1 MMALLATLV
10 CFAAI
15 AGQLVRL
22 AARAP
27 PEIRVAMAEPLARTF
42 ARPDIVD
49 RAGRL
54 IAADVA
60 VHSLY
65 ADPLLVLDLDET
77 LEKLGPTLP
86 GLDTADLKKSL
97 ADQSRRFVWVARGLS
112 PRQAQRV
119 HDLGLPGLAFRTELK
134 RAYPLGPLAGHLI
147 GTVNTDN
154 KGLAGLE
161 RMLDETGRVEAVQGP
176 GRVPPEPVR
185 LSLDVGVQHALAEEL
200 KQASLRYAASG
211 AAGLVLD
218 ANSGEVLAAVSLPQ
232 ADPSRPA
239 DWLDPALAD
248 RLAGG
253 TFELGS
259 IFKALTVAQALEAG
273 SADLERVLDVRQP
286 LTVGTYTIKDLHPQ
300 GRPLTVREVFLHSS
314 NVGAGMLALEA
325 GAERQRAF
333 LGQLGLTEPMR
344 WEAGPVAT
352 PQLPKNWGRI
362 ETVTIGYGHGL
373 ALAPLQFAAGMAA
386 LVNGGA
392 RITPTLMARSDDG
405 GARLRVVSEATSAK
419 LREIMRLN
427 VTQPARHRPARGGR
441 GLSRRRQDRHGRD
454 AGPRRLPGE
463 VRHLLLRRRLP
474 DGRAALRRA
483 GDAVRAQDRRHR
495 RRPHHGRPQRR
506 PRHRP
511 RGGAHRP
518 PARRPPPPPRGAAVG
533 IQALRNSG
541 RR

>member
-1 MMALLATLV
+1 MW
-10 CFAAI
+10 I
-15 AGQLVRL
+15 
-22 AARAP
+22 
-27 PEIRVAMAEPLARTF
+27 
-42 ARPDIVD
+42 
-49 RAGRL
+49 
-54 IAADVA
+54 
-60 VHSLY
+60 
-65 ADPLLVLDLDET
+65 
-77 LEKLGPTLP
+77 
-86 GLDTADLKKSL
+86 
-97 ADQSRRFVWVARGLS
+97 ARGLS

-134 RAYPLGPLAGHLI
+134 RAYPLGALAGHLI

-154 KGLAGLE
+154 KGIAGLE

-176 GRVPPEPVR
+176 GRLPPEPVR

-200 KQASLRYAASG
+200 KQASLRYAAAG

-259 IFKALTVAQALEAG
+259 IFKALTIAQVLELG

-314 NVGAGMLALEA
+314 NVGAGMLAMEA

-344 WEAGPVAT
+344 WEAGPVAP

-392 RITPTLMARSDDG
+392 RVTPTLMARSDDG

-427 VTQPARHRPARGGR
+427 VTNPARHRPARGGG
-441 GLSRRRQDRHGRD
+441 GLPHRRQDRHGRD

-463 VRHLLLRRRLP
+463 VRHLLVRRRLP
-474 DGRAALRRA
+474 DGRAALRRD

-506 PRHRP
+506 PGHRP

-518 PARRPPPPPRGAAVG
+518 PPRRPPPPHRSADVAGALTRRAVPTAGPTSGWRSRSPRHNFSFCFPRRKCG
-533 IQALRNSG
+533 QAQGVTVHPSG
-541 RR
+541 LHPMVQADFP

>member
-1 MMALLATLV
+1 MMALLATLA

-97 ADQSRRFVWVARGLS
+97 ADSSRRFVWIARGLS

-154 KGLAGLE
+154 KGLTGLE

-176 GRVPPEPVR
+176 GRLPPEPVR

-200 KQASLRYAASG
+200 KQASLRYSASG

-259 IFKALTVAQALEAG
+259 IFKALTVAQALESG
-273 SADLERVLDVRQP
+273 SSDLERVLDVRQP
-286 LTVGTYTIKDLHPQ
+286 LAVGTYTIKDLHPQ

-427 VTQPARHRPARGGR
+427 VTNPHGTGRRAEAEGYRVGGKTGTAEMPGRGGYQER
-441 GLSRRRQDRHGRD
+441 SVISSFVGAFPMDAPRYVVMVMLFEPRTGDTGGDHITAGLNAAPATARLVERI
-454 AGPRRLPGE
+454 APLLAILPRRLE
-463 VRHLLLRRRLP
+463 
-474 DGRAALRRA
+474 
-483 GDAVRAQDRRHR
+483 
-495 RRPHHGRPQRR
+495 
-506 PRHRP
+506 
-511 RGGAHRP
+511 
-518 PARRPPPPPRGAAVG
+518 ARM
-533 IQALRNSG
+533 
-541 RR
+541 